1 MDYQMEHSYVV
12 KRDGRKEKVHFDKIT
27 ARIENLLSQEELLK
41 VDVINIVQKTINSI
55 KPGITTEELDL
66 ESAKIC
72 ANLATKD
79 YIYSLLAGRICVSNL
94 HKKTSNK
101 FSDKMIQINID
112 SAENGRLLLDEK
124 FVDFVS
130 KNSEYL
136 DSIIDYTRD
145 YNYDIFA
152 FKTLERAYLIKN
164 QKTGK
169 IYERPQDMFLRV
181 ATFLNMNDLDNLKKT
196 YDLMSLG
203 NYTHASPTLFNGA
216 TTRSQLSSCFLIAT
230 EDSMDGITKN
240 WSDVSQISKWGG
252 GIGLHISNI
261 RAYGSLIRGTN
272 GPSSGIIPMLKVYNE
287 IARYVNQC
295 FVGTTKIYTDK
306 GLVQINQLNVG
317 DKVFT
322 MDGSL
327 KEILKVYNDK
337 YENNVL
343 DISVIHNINNITV
356 TPEHPFYVVK
366 NQIIPIKQKKGVNY
380 DVIRNRFEKDLVVHE
395 WVEAKNLT
403 EDDLITIPI
412 PKYEK
417 DYILYNDTD
426 CYMYGIM
433 LGDGHICTNRNEA
446 GVSLGFKKENI
457 IEFVKNYLKLNL
469 INYWE
474 SQNDSTKSIRW
485 TVSSKFKFNRNQF
498 YDTNNIKKFD
508 TIMLNLPLS
517 KVKWIIKGLLETDG
531 CIDKEIT
538 LEMTSLNVIESVK
551 YLLTRMGILT
561 SGYHRNRI
569 NNVSSYKNITT
580 RLETWV
586 LIIPKTKEIAELLN
600 IEESKYVKFFRHEN
614 NLYTR
619 ITSITERQISD
630 IVYDLEIE
638 KNHNYLTEIGLVH
651 NGGKRKGSIAVYLE
665 PHHSDITEFLEL
677 RKNFGAETERARDL
691 FLALWIPD
699 LFMKQVE
706 EDGDWYLMCPDEC
719 PNLNDVYGEEYEKL
733 YWKYVSEGKY
743 RKKIAAKDLMK
754 QIMDSQLETGTPYIA
769 YKDHCNRKS
778 NQNNLGTI
786 KSSNLCIEIVEYSDK
801 NETAVC
807 NLASIAINSCLEP
820 FEMKGKFVIYTKK
833 DCKYCSWAKL
843 YMKNKNWDFEE
854 IEDEM
859 GIVAKSRLNTDN
871 KITMPQIWY
880 ELAKI
885 GGGEEYVGGFEDFL
899 VYTADKY
906 NYDKLYDIA
915 YTATRNLD
923 SVIDLNYYPTIET
936 KRSNMKHRPIGLGIQ
951 GLADALARMRIPFE
965 SEIAVEFN
973 KRYMEYIYKASV
985 QASSDMAKERYEDSK
1000 KLVEYL
1006 NKNNN
1011 NIPELYDEN
1020 YRLDNEEMNNYYH
1033 KLRLNLHETR
1043 LTKQFG
1049 AYSSYESSLVA
1060 KGLLQFDLWEN
1071 EPILEWGEL
1080 RKQINKYGIRNSLL
1094 TALMPTASTSQILG
1108 NNECFEAMT
1117 SNIYTR
1123 RTLAGD
1129 FPLVNKYMMEDFKNI
1144 GVWSDNIKDVIIA
1157 NNGSVS
1163 NLNIPNLLKDL
1174 YKTVWEIKQI
1184 WVLKQARA
1192 RGPYV
1197 DQSQSMNIFMETP
1210 NYKKLYSSHLW
1221 GWKNGLKTGI
1231 YYLRSKPSAT
1241 AIKFSLDAKYDNNC
1255 ESCSA

>member
-136 DSIIDYTRD
+136 DSIVDYTRD

-287 IARYVNQC
+287 IARYVNQ
-295 FVGTTKIYTDK
+295 
-306 GLVQINQLNVG
+306 
-317 DKVFT
+317 
-322 MDGSL
+322 
-327 KEILKVYNDK
+327 
-337 YENNVL
+337 
-343 DISVIHNINNITV
+343 
-356 TPEHPFYVVK
+356 
-366 NQIIPIKQKKGVNY
+366 
-380 DVIRNRFEKDLVVHE
+380 
-395 WVEAKNLT
+395 
-403 EDDLITIPI
+403 
-412 PKYEK
+412 
-417 DYILYNDTD
+417 
-426 CYMYGIM
+426 
-433 LGDGHICTNRNEA
+433 
-446 GVSLGFKKENI
+446 
-457 IEFVKNYLKLNL
+457 
-469 INYWE
+469 
-474 SQNDSTKSIRW
+474 
-485 TVSSKFKFNRNQF
+485 
-498 YDTNNIKKFD
+498 
-508 TIMLNLPLS
+508 
-517 KVKWIIKGLLETDG
+517 
-531 CIDKEIT
+531 
-538 LEMTSLNVIESVK
+538 
-551 YLLTRMGILT
+551 
-561 SGYHRNRI
+561 
-569 NNVSSYKNITT
+569 
-580 RLETWV
+580 
-586 LIIPKTKEIAELLN
+586 
-600 IEESKYVKFFRHEN
+600 
-614 NLYTR
+614 
-619 ITSITERQISD
+619 
-630 IVYDLEIE
+630 
-638 KNHNYLTEIGLVH
+638 
-651 NGGKRKGSIAVYLE
+651 GGKRKGSIAVYLE

-885 GGGEEYVGGFEDFL
+885 GGGEEYVGGFEDLL

-1011 NIPELYDEN
+1011 IPEFYDEN

-1071 EPILEWGEL
+1071 EPILDWGEL

-1241 AIKFSLDAKYDNNC
+1241 AIKFSLDAKYDNC

>member
-1 MDYQMEHSYVV
+1 MDYLTEQSYVI

-27 ARIENLLSQEELLK
+27 ARIENLLSQEELPK
-41 VDVINIVQKTINSI
+41 IDVINIVQKTINSI

-79 YIYSLLAGRICVSNL
+79 YLYSILAGRILVSNL

-101 FSDKMIQINID
+101 FSDKMIRINID
-112 SAENGRLLLDEK
+112 SAETGRKLLDEK
-124 FVDFVS
+124 FVEFVNL
-130 KNSEYL
+130 NSDYL
-136 DSIIDYTRD
+136 DSIVDYTRD
-145 YNYDIFA
+145 FNYDIFA

-164 QKTGK
+164 QKTGM

-181 ATFLNMNDLDNLKKT
+181 ATFLNMNSALHNIKKT

-203 NYTHASPTLFNGA
+203 NYTHASPTLFNSA
-216 TTRSQLSSCFLIAT
+216 TSRSQLSSCFLIAT

-252 GIGLHISNI
+252 GIGLHISNV

-295 FVGTTKIYTDK
+295 FVGTTKIYTK
-306 GLVQINQLNVG
+306 NGLVPINQLNVG
-317 DKVFT
+317 DEVFT
-322 MDGSL
+322 NDGTL
-327 KEILKVYNDK
+327 KPILKIYNDK

-343 DISVIHNINNITV
+343 DINVMDNIISV
-356 TPEHPFYVVK
+356 TPEHPFYVIK
-366 NQIIPIKQKKGVNY
+366 NQNNIINKLE
-380 DVIRNRFEKDLVVHE
+380 RDLVVHE
-395 WVEAKNLT
+395 WLEAKYLT
-403 EDDLITIPI
+403 ENDYITIPI

-417 DYILYNDTD
+417 DYILYNDAD

-433 LGDGHICTNRNEA
+433 LNYSSFEKNVYSIDLLRNKI
-446 GVSLGFKKENI
+446 L
-457 IEFVKNYLKLNL
+457 EFIRNYLKLNL
-469 INYWE
+469 IDFME
-474 SQNDSTKSIRW
+474 SENKIIW
-485 TVSSKFKFNRNQF
+485 PLSSKFKFNKNQL
-498 YDTNNIKKFD
+498 YINNVRRFD
-508 TIMLNLPLS
+508 SVMLNLPLN
-517 KVKWIIKGLLETDG
+517 KAKWIIKALLDNYKV
-531 CIDKEIT
+531 DKN
-538 LEMTSLNVIESVK
+538 NVIINLSSNIVDAVK
-551 YLLTRMGILT
+551 YLLLRMGVLT
-561 SGYHRNRI
+561 N
-569 NNVSSYKNITT
+569 SSLVDENTVEL
-580 RLETWV
+580 R
-586 LIIPKTKEIAELLN
+586 IPKTKEIAELLN
-600 IEESKYVKFFRHEN
+600 IEETNYVNFIKFFRFGD

-619 ITSITERQISD
+619 IESINERQISD
-630 IVYDLEIE
+630 VVYDLEIE
-638 KNHNYLTEIGLVH
+638 KNHNYLIEIGLVH
-651 NGGKRKGSIAVYLE
+651 NGGKRKGSIAIYLE

-706 EDGDWYLMCPDEC
+706 NDGDWYLMCPDEC

-733 YWKYVSEGKY
+733 YWKYVEENKY
-743 RKKIAAKDLMK
+743 RKKIKAKDLMK

-820 FEMKGKFVIYTKK
+820 FKMQGKFVIYTKK
-833 DCKYCSWAKL
+833 DCKYCNWAKL

-854 IEDEM
+854 IEDELGVM
-859 GIVAKSRLNTDN
+859 SKARLNTEG

-880 ELAKI
+880 ELGKV
-885 GGGEEYVGGFEDFL
+885 GGGEEYVGGFEDML
-899 VYTADKY
+899 VFTADEY
-906 NYDKLYDIA
+906 NYNKLYDIA

-923 SVIDLNYYPTIET
+923 SVIDLNYYPTVET

-951 GLADALARMRIPFE
+951 GLADTLARMRIPFE
-965 SEIAVEFN
+965 SDRAVEFN
-973 KRYMEYIYKASV
+973 KKYMEYIYKASV
-985 QASSDMAKERYEDSK
+985 QASSDMAKERYEDCK
-1000 KLVEYL
+1000 KLVEYS
-1006 NKNNN
+1006 NKHNII
-1011 NIPELYDEN
+1011 IPEFYDEN
-1020 YRLDNEEMNNYYH
+1020 YKLTDDEYDSLYH
-1033 KLRLNLHETR
+1033 KLRLNLHESK

-1049 AYSSYESSLVA
+1049 AYSSYESSLVS
-1060 KGLLQFDLWEN
+1060 KGLLQFDLWE
-1071 EPILEWGEL
+1071 EKPILDWGEL
-1080 RKQINKYGIRNSLL
+1080 RKQINQYGIRNSLL

-1117 SNIYTR
+1117 SNMYTR

-1144 GVWSDNIKDVIIA
+1144 GIWTNDVKDNIIG
-1157 NNGSVS
+1157 NNGSVI

-1174 YKTVWEIKQI
+1174 YKTIWEIKQI

-1221 GWKNGLKTGI
+1221 AWKNGLKTGI
-1231 YYLRSKPSAT
+1231 YYLRSKPSST
-1241 AIKFSLDAKYDNNC
+1241 AIKFSLDAKYDNC

>member
-1 MDYQMEHSYVV
+1 MDYLTEQSYVI

-27 ARIENLLSQEELLK
+27 ARIENLLSQEELPK
-41 VDVINIVQKTINSI
+41 IDVINIVQKTINSI

-79 YIYSLLAGRICVSNL
+79 YLYSVLAGRILVSNL

-101 FSDKMIQINID
+101 FSDKMIRINID
-112 SAENGRLLLDEK
+112 SAETGRKILDEK
-124 FVDFVS
+124 FVEFVNL
-130 KNSEYL
+130 NSDYL
-136 DSIIDYTRD
+136 DSIVDYTRD
-145 YNYDIFA
+145 FNYDIFA

-164 QKTGK
+164 QKSGE
-169 IYERPQDMFLRV
+169 IYERPQDLFLRV
-181 ATFLNMNDLDNLKKT
+181 ATFLNMNSLPNIKKT

-203 NYTHASPTLFNGA
+203 NYTHASPTLFNSA
-216 TTRSQLSSCFLIAT
+216 TSRSQLSSCFLIAT

-252 GIGLHISNI
+252 GIGLHISNV

-295 FVGTTKIYTDK
+295 FVGTTKIYTK
-306 GLVQINQLNVG
+306 NGLVPINQLNVG
-317 DKVFT
+317 DEVFT
-322 MDGSL
+322 NDGTL
-327 KEILKVYNDK
+327 KPILKIYNDK

-343 DISVIHNINNITV
+343 DINVMDNIISV
-356 TPEHPFYVVK
+356 TPEHPFYVIK
-366 NQIIPIKQKKGVNY
+366 NQNNIIHKLE
-380 DVIRNRFEKDLVVHE
+380 RDLVVHE
-395 WVEAKNLT
+395 WIEAKYLT
-403 EDDLITIPI
+403 ENDYLTIPI

-433 LGDGHICTNRNEA
+433 LNYSSFEKNVYSIDLDK
-446 GVSLGFKKENI
+446 SLNVL
-457 IEFVKNYLKLNL
+457 EFVRNYLKLNL
-469 INYWE
+469 IDFMENENKIIWP
-474 SQNDSTKSIRW
+474 S
-485 TVSSKFKFNRNQF
+485 SSKFKFNKNQL
-498 YDTNNIKKFD
+498 YINNVKRFD
-508 TIMLNLPLS
+508 SVMLNLPLN
-517 KVKWIIKGLLETDG
+517 KAKWIIKALLDMPDTSMTDND
-531 CIDKEIT
+531 IVVKVSSDI
-538 LEMTSLNVIESVK
+538 VDAVK
-551 YLLTRMGILT
+551 YLLLRMGILT
-561 SGYHRNRI
+561 NGSLIDEN
-569 NNVSSYKNITT
+569 
-580 RLETWV
+580 TWV
-586 LIIPKTKEIAELLN
+586 LRIPKTKEIAELLN
-600 IEESKYVKFFRHEN
+600 IEETNYVKFIKFFRFGD

-619 ITSITERQISD
+619 IESINERQISD
-630 IVYDLEIE
+630 VVYDLEIE
-638 KNHNYLTEIGLVH
+638 KNHNYLTEVGLVH

-706 EDGDWYLMCPDEC
+706 SDGDWYLMCPDEC

-733 YWKYVSEGKY
+733 YWRYVEEGKY
-743 RKKIAAKDLMK
+743 RKKIKAKDLMK

-807 NLASIAINSCLEP
+807 NLASIAINSCLDP

-833 DCKYCSWAKL
+833 DCKYCAWAKL

-854 IEDEM
+854 IEDELGVM
-859 GIVAKSRLNTDN
+859 SKARLNRDG

-880 ELAKI
+880 ELSKV
-885 GGGEEYVGGFEDFL
+885 GGGEQYVGGFEDML
-899 VYTADKY
+899 VFTADEY
-906 NYDKLYDIA
+906 NFDKLYDIA
-915 YTATRNLD
+915 YIATRNLD
-923 SVIDLNYYPTIET
+923 SVIDLNYYPTVET

-951 GLADALARMRIPFE
+951 GLADTLARMRIPFE
-965 SEIAVEFN
+965 SDKAVEFN

-985 QASSDMAKERYEDSK
+985 QASSDMAKERYEDCK
-1000 KLVEYL
+1000 KLVWYL
-1006 NKNNN
+1006 NEN
-1011 NIPELYDEN
+1011 NIIIPEFYDEN
-1020 YRLDNEEMNNYYH
+1020 YQGLYQGLKHTDEYNSLYH
-1033 KLRLNLHETR
+1033 KLRLNLHESK

-1049 AYSSYESSLVA
+1049 AYSSYESSMVA
-1060 KGLLQFDLWEN
+1060 KGLLQFDLWE
-1071 EPILEWGEL
+1071 EDPIMDWGEL

-1117 SNIYTR
+1117 SNMYTR

-1144 GVWSDNIKDVIIA
+1144 GVWTNDVKDNIIA
-1157 NNGSVS
+1157 NNGSVI
-1163 NLNIPNLLKDL
+1163 NLNIPSLLKDL
-1174 YKTVWEIKQI
+1174 YKTIWEIKQV

-1192 RGPYV
+1192 RAPYV

-1221 GWKNGLKTGI
+1221 AWKNGLKTGI
-1231 YYLRSKPSAT
+1231 YYLRSKPSST
-1241 AIKFSLDAKYDNNC
+1241 AIKFSLDAKYDNC

>member
-1 MDYQMEHSYVV
+1 MDYQMEYSYVV

-27 ARIENLLSQEELLK
+27 ARIENLLSKDELNK

-79 YIYSLLAGRICVSNL
+79 YIYSLLAGRILVSNL

-101 FSDKMIQINID
+101 FSDKMIRINLD
-112 SAENGRLLLDEK
+112 SAENGKLILDEK
-124 FVDFVS
+124 FVSFVS

-136 DSIIDYTRD
+136 DSIVDYSRD
-145 YNYDIFA
+145 FNYDIFA

-164 QKTGK
+164 QKTGF

-181 ATFLNMNDLDNLKKT
+181 ATFLNMNDLNNLKKT

-216 TTRSQLSSCFLIAT
+216 STRSQLSSCFLIAT
-230 EDSMDGITKN
+230 DDSMDGITKN

-343 DISVIHNINNITV
+343 DISIGSTITV

-366 NQIIPIKQKKGVNY
+366 NQIGNIEEIKY
-380 DVIRNRFEKDLVVHE
+380 RFERGVVHE

-412 PKYEK
+412 PNYEK

-433 LGDGHICTNRNEA
+433 LNNGRLVDNIFSVTSEK
-446 GVSLGFKKENI
+446 SL
-457 IEFVKNYLKLNL
+457 EFVKNYLKLNL
-469 INYWE
+469 IDFVEKDNCISW
-474 SQNDSTKSIRW
+474 SL
-485 TVSSKFKFNRNQF
+485 SSKFKFNRNQL
-498 YDTNNIKKFD
+498 YDNNNNKKFD
-508 TIMLNLPLS
+508 NIMLNLPLI
-517 KVKWIIKGLLETDG
+517 KAKWIVKALLENSI
-531 CIDKEIT
+531 IDENYVNID
-538 LEMTSLNVIESVK
+538 LSVNIINAVK
-551 YLLTRMGILT
+551 YLLLRMGVL
-561 SGYHRNRI
+561 
-569 NNVSSYKNITT
+569 VSDELK
-580 RLETWV
+580 
-586 LIIPKTKEIAELLN
+586 IPITKEIAELLN
-600 IEESKYVKFFRHEN
+600 IEESKYNHRLNQRLKFFRYEN
-614 NLYTR
+614 NQGLNLYTR

-706 EDGDWYLMCPDEC
+706 EDGDWYLMCPDES
-719 PNLNDVYGEEYEKL
+719 PNLNEVYGEEYEKL
-733 YWKYVSEGKY
+733 YWRYVGEGKY
-743 RKKIAAKDLMK
+743 RKKIKAKDLMK

-820 FEMKGKFVIYTKK
+820 FKMKGKFVIYTKK
-833 DCKYCSWAKL
+833 NCKYCNWAKL

-854 IEDEM
+854 IEDEF
-859 GIVAKSRLNTDN
+859 GNVAKTRLNKNSND

-880 ELAKI
+880 ELGKV
-885 GGGEEYVGGFEDFL
+885 GGGEEYVGGFEDLL
-899 VYTADKY
+899 VFTADEY

-923 SVIDLNYYPTIET
+923 RVIDLNYYPTIET
-936 KRSNMKHRPIGLGIQ
+936 KRSNMKHRPVGLGIQ
-951 GLADALARMRIPFE
+951 GLADTLARMRIPFE
-965 SEIAVEFN
+965 SEKAVEFN

-985 QASSDMAKERYEDSK
+985 QASSDMAKERYEDGK

-1011 NIPELYDEN
+1011 IPEFYDEN

-1033 KLRLNLHETR
+1033 KLRLNLHESK
-1043 LTKQFG
+1043 LSKQYG
-1049 AYSSYESSLVA
+1049 AYSSYESSMVA
-1060 KGLLQFDLWEN
+1060 KGLLQFDLWHE
-1071 EPILEWGEL
+1071 EPILDWGEL
-1080 RKQINKYGIRNSLL
+1080 RRQINKYGIRNSLL

-1117 SNIYTR
+1117 SNMYTR

-1144 GVWSDNIKDVIIA
+1144 GIWTNDIKDNIIA

-1163 NLNIPNLLKDL
+1163 NLNIPELLKDL
-1174 YKTVWEIKQI
+1174 YKTIWEIKQI

-1231 YYLRSKPSAT
+1231 YYLRSKPSSS
-1241 AIKFSLDAKYDNNC
+1241 AIKFSLDAKYDNC

>member
-1 MDYQMEHSYVV
+1 MDYLTEQSYVI

-27 ARIENLLSQEELLK
+27 ARIENLLSQEELPK
-41 VDVINIVQKTINSI
+41 IDVINIVQKTINSI

-79 YIYSLLAGRICVSNL
+79 YLYSILAGRILVSNL

-101 FSDKMIQINID
+101 FSDKMIRINID
-112 SAENGRLLLDEK
+112 SAETGKKLLDEK
-124 FVDFVS
+124 FVEFVNL
-130 KNSEYL
+130 NSDYL
-136 DSIIDYTRD
+136 DNIVDYTRD
-145 YNYDIFA
+145 FNYDIFA

-164 QKTGK
+164 QKTGE

-181 ATFLNMNDLDNLKKT
+181 ATFLNMNDLHNIKKT

-203 NYTHASPTLFNGA
+203 NYTHASPTLFNSA
-216 TTRSQLSSCFLIAT
+216 TSRSQLSSCFLIAT

-252 GIGLHISNI
+252 GIGLHISNV

-287 IARYVNQC
+287 IARYVNQ
-295 FVGTTKIYTDK
+295 
-306 GLVQINQLNVG
+306 
-317 DKVFT
+317 
-322 MDGSL
+322 
-327 KEILKVYNDK
+327 
-337 YENNVL
+337 
-343 DISVIHNINNITV
+343 
-356 TPEHPFYVVK
+356 
-366 NQIIPIKQKKGVNY
+366 
-380 DVIRNRFEKDLVVHE
+380 
-395 WVEAKNLT
+395 
-403 EDDLITIPI
+403 
-412 PKYEK
+412 
-417 DYILYNDTD
+417 
-426 CYMYGIM
+426 
-433 LGDGHICTNRNEA
+433 
-446 GVSLGFKKENI
+446 
-457 IEFVKNYLKLNL
+457 
-469 INYWE
+469 
-474 SQNDSTKSIRW
+474 
-485 TVSSKFKFNRNQF
+485 
-498 YDTNNIKKFD
+498 
-508 TIMLNLPLS
+508 
-517 KVKWIIKGLLETDG
+517 
-531 CIDKEIT
+531 
-538 LEMTSLNVIESVK
+538 
-551 YLLTRMGILT
+551 
-561 SGYHRNRI
+561 
-569 NNVSSYKNITT
+569 
-580 RLETWV
+580 
-586 LIIPKTKEIAELLN
+586 
-600 IEESKYVKFFRHEN
+600 
-614 NLYTR
+614 
-619 ITSITERQISD
+619 
-630 IVYDLEIE
+630 
-638 KNHNYLTEIGLVH
+638 
-651 NGGKRKGSIAVYLE
+651 GGRRKGSIAVYLE

-706 EDGDWYLMCPDEC
+706 NDGDWYLMCPDEC

-733 YWKYVSEGKY
+733 YWKYVEENKY
-743 RKKIAAKDLMK
+743 RKKIKAKDLMK

-820 FEMKGKFVIYTKK
+820 FEMKGKFIIYTKK
-833 DCKYCSWAKL
+833 DCKYCNWAKL

-854 IEDEM
+854 IEDEL
-859 GIVAKSRLNTDN
+859 GVTSKARLNRDG

-880 ELAKI
+880 ELGKV
-885 GGGEEYVGGFEDFL
+885 GGGEEYVGGFEDML
-899 VYTADKY
+899 VFTADEY

-923 SVIDLNYYPTIET
+923 SVIDLNYYPTVET

-951 GLADALARMRIPFE
+951 GLADTLARMRIPFE
-965 SEIAVEFN
+965 SDKAVEFN

-985 QASSDMAKERYEDSK
+985 QASSDMAKERYEDCK
-1000 KLVEYL
+1000 KLVEYSY
-1006 NKNNN
+1006 KH
-1011 NIPELYDEN
+1011 NIIFPEFYDEN
-1020 YRLDNEEMNNYYH
+1020 YKLIDDEYNNLYH
-1033 KLRLNLHETR
+1033 KLRLNLHESK

-1049 AYSSYESSLVA
+1049 AYSSYESSMVA
-1060 KGLLQFDLWEN
+1060 KGLLQFDLWEDD
-1071 EPILEWGEL
+1071 PVMDWGEL

-1117 SNIYTR
+1117 SNMYTR

-1144 GVWSDNIKDVIIA
+1144 GVWTSDVKDNIIA
-1157 NNGSVS
+1157 NNGSVM
-1163 NLNIPNLLKDL
+1163 NLDIPNLLKDL
-1174 YKTVWEIKQI
+1174 YKTIWEIKQV

-1192 RGPYV
+1192 RASYV

-1221 GWKNGLKTGI
+1221 AWKNGLKTGI
-1231 YYLRSKPSAT
+1231 YYLRSKPSST
-1241 AIKFSLDAKYDNNC
+1241 AIKFSLDAKYDNC
-1255 ESCSA
+1255 ENCSA